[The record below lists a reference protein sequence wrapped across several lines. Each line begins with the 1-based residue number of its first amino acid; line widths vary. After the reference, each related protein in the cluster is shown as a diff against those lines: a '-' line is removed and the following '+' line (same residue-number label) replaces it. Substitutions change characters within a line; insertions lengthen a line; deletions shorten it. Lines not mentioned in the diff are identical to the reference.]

1 MFNFLIDFVLYILDI
16 LCDIEQ
22 YHPRKCYFVLG
33 VLSALIII
41 KYG

>member
-1 MFNFLIDFVLYILDI
+1 MYHFLSDFVLYILDV
-16 LCDIEQ
+16 LCDLEQ

-33 VLSALIII
+33 VLTALII